1 MTDGT
6 EAFEGRRAAAIL
18 GCAGPVLSGGE
29 RDFFAR
35 HRPLGFILFARNI
48 ETPDQVRAL
57 VADLRACVDDPAA
70 PVLIDQEGGRVQRL
84 RPPVWRA
91 APPMAPFGLLHGRDP
106 IAAVEA
112 LRLDIAL
119 IASEL
124 TALGIDVDCAPVL
137 DVPAPDGHEI
147 IGDRAFAE
155 DPSVVGVLG
164 RVAMEAFLTHGVL
177 PVAKHIPGH
186 GRAVADSHLE
196 LPRVTAS
203 LAALEERDF
212 PPFAALGDCPLG
224 MTAHIV
230 YDAIDPARPAT
241 SSAAVIGGVVRGQI
255 GFDGVLMTDDLS
267 MKALS
272 GSFETRAVQAREAG
286 CDVILHCNGDRSE
299 MAAALDGAG
308 MMDGEGARRWCA
320 ALARRD
326 DPPAGFDA
334 RAAAARLDALLAGS
348 P

>member
-1 MTDGT
+1 MPDGI

-18 GCAGPVLSGGE
+18 GCAGPVLSGAE
-29 RDFFAR
+29 RDLFAR
-35 HRPLGFILFARNI
+35 HRPLGFILFARNV

-84 RPPVWRA
+84 RPPHWRA
-91 APPMAPFGLLHGRDP
+91 APPMAPFGRLHGRDP
-106 IAAVEA
+106 VAAAEA
-112 LRLDIAL
+112 LRLDIGL

-147 IGDRAFAE
+147 IGDRAFAD
-155 DPSVVGVLG
+155 DPAVVGALG
-164 RVAMEAFLTHGVL
+164 RVAVEAFLAHGVL

-203 LAALEERDF
+203 LAELEERDF
-212 PPFAALGDCPLG
+212 PPFAALADCPLG

-241 SSAAVIGGVVRGQI
+241 SSAAVIGGVVRGQL

-272 GSFETRAVQAREAG
+272 GPFETRAAQAREAG
-286 CDVILHCNGDRSE
+286 CDVILHCNGDRAE

-320 ALARRD
+320 ALSRRD

-348 P
+348 S